1 MSGSGTGTGHV
12 DNGVEAMITQ
22 YLFIEI
28 IIIYDMGPVRPNALC
43 PVPCS
48 FMSKTHV
55 CYLTRIVLG
64 IETVASL
71 IELPANCL
79 PRPAPE
85 HN

>member
-1 MSGSGTGTGHV
+1 MSGSGSGHV

-28 IIIYDMGPVRPNALC
+28 IIIYDMGPVRPSALL

-55 CYLTRIVLG
+55 CIVLG